1 MNEMKQIF
9 LHIIRG
15 LLGLLF
21 ILSGITKVIDTGSF
35 VNTAWQYIPGAL
47 VTMAAVVLPAIEI
60 VLGLM
65 MMLCFQVRKAAAA
78 ILILTIGFTL
88 IFAYGYW
95 IKGITDCGCFGRTE
109 WLKLPPSAVFLRN
122 ALIILAAL
130 WLFYQFEESPVETR
144 EDKELLRYKVIT
156 LLLLSPAAFTVAGVS
171 YKSPYFQK
179 EDIIRS
185 SLGKPIR
192 QTGFKNLK
200 LPADSTYGIFLF
212 SPGCPHCWDASANV
226 ASWKAAGLVDGLIAV
241 TGQSQREKTEQR
253 YRPWFGRGFN
263 AIRYIPDKELERKAG
278 TVPQLVIVQRD
289 TVVFIQ
295 SGNIPSGYRLK
306 YFNGQETKKKM
317 DKPRTRKVPETA
329 G

>member
-1 MNEMKQIF
+1 MNAMKHIS
-9 LHIIRG
+9 LHIIRV

-21 ILSGITKVIDTGSF
+21 IISGLTKVIDTGSF
-35 VNTAWQYIPGAL
+35 VSTAWQYIPGAL
-47 VTMAAVVLPAIEI
+47 VTAVAVVLPAIEI

-65 MMLCFQVRKAAAA
+65 MMLSFGVRKAAAT
-78 ILILTIGFTL
+78 ILVLTIGFTL

-95 IKGITDCGCFGRTE
+95 VKDITDCGCFGRAE
-109 WLKLPPSAVFLRN
+109 WRKLPPWAVFLRN

-130 WLFYQFEESPVETR
+130 WIFYRFEESPAETR
-144 EDKELLRYKVIT
+144 EEKELLRYKVIT
-156 LLLLSPAAFTVAGVS
+156 LLCLAPAAFTVAGVS

-185 SLGKPIR
+185 LLGKSIR
-192 QTGFKNLK
+192 QTCFKDFK
-200 LPADSTYGIFLF
+200 LPADSTYGIFVF

-226 ASWKAAGLVDGLIAV
+226 ASWKTAGLVDGLIAV
-241 TGQSQREKTEQR
+241 TGQSQRKKTEQR

-263 AIRYIPDKELERKAG
+263 AIRYIPDRELEKTAG

-295 SGNIPSGYRLK
+295 SGNIHSGYRLK
-306 YFNGQETKKKM
+306 YFNGQATKKKV
-317 DKPRTRKVPETA
+317 DKPRPRKIL
-329 G
+329 GNIG